1 MNTTPSNIPE
11 NISNAEAIQAADI
24 LTWGTSFVQDNT
36 GGNTAKI
43 LDFSSRFLAKRTTI
57 ILSPPV
63 VLPKNTSLIKTSDPL
78 PESIINELPNILEYI
93 FSKTEDTNLID
104 SKIMKNLQSMMQVAA
119 DVDARA
125 GRFGTFGVDYNASF
139 SDTFKKA
146 LRPGL
151 RKLIPENEQLL
162 GNVNVNLTAIFNN
175 TIQDKLLTAYG
186 EVIKNKNTYESTDM
200 FEQRLEA
207 IKWFKKSWKVW
218 GLDWAIP
225 DESRKPKGG
234 RNAFSIVEWTIPQ
247 KFENVLSLLLETFIE
262 SYVERVWETEAAM
275 RHAPAEVAKSA

>member
-1 MNTTPSNIPE
+1 M
-11 NISNAEAIQAADI
+11 
-24 LTWGTSFVQDNT
+24 
-36 GGNTAKI
+36 
-43 LDFSSRFLAKRTTI
+43 AKRTTI

-207 IKWFKKSWKVW
+207 IK
-218 GLDWAIP
+218 
-225 DESRKPKGG
+225 
-234 RNAFSIVEWTIPQ
+234 
-247 KFENVLSLLLETFIE
+247 
-262 SYVERVWETEAAM
+262 
-275 RHAPAEVAKSA
+275 